1 MIIVASTCRVFY
13 VELVHPC
20 VAIKQQIY
28 CLPSL
33 VSLLCFFDITALRV
47 SLLDIKFRRMLISLI
62 YHLLFYKLC
71 AIKKN
76 IINIKSFYST
86 LSNSGMLLYNA
97 GSPAC
102 TLMTQ
107 GVGWGRGG
115 RPTRERGIY
124 VWLWLIDIALQ
135 QKPTNVVKSKIKK

>member
-13 VELVHPC
+13 VEFVHPC
-20 VAIKQQIY
+20 VDIKQQIY

-47 SLLDIKFRRMLISLI
+47 SLLDIQENVNKFNI
-62 YHLLFYKLC
+62 YYLLLYKLC

-86 LSNSGMLLYNA
+86 LSNSGMLLYNT

-107 GVGWGRGG
+107 GVGWGRRG
-115 RPTRERGIY
+115 RPTREGGIY

-135 QKPTNVVKSKIKK
+135 QKPTNIVKSKIKK